1 MYEENLQ
8 ETDGRGIRG
17 HRHDRISVGTLF
29 PGTGTKCIPGD
40 FHKG

>member
-1 MYEENLQ
+1 MKKTFKKQ
-8 ETDGRGIRG
+8 MAVVFGAIAM
-17 HRHDRISVGTLF
+17 IGTLF